1 MKVINFMIDKTEAEF
16 PVFEKFMTNIFE
28 KIYLPKEKRSK
39 LKAQETFNSPHEGGL
54 DSQYR

>member
-1 MKVINFMIDKTEAEF
+1 MKVINFMIDKTESEY
-16 PVFEKFMTNIFE
+16 PDFEKFMTNIFE

-39 LKAQETFNSPHEGGL
+39 LKAHEVFNNTHEGGL